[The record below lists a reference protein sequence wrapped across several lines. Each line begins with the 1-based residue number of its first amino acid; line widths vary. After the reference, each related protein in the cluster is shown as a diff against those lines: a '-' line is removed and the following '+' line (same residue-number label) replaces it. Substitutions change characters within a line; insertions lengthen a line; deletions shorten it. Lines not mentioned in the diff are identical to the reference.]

1 MSYASCS
8 EDSSS
13 SLPLPL
19 QANVGEILPISKFP
33 PLDVFQTSIE
43 YPALV
48 VSVRRTAE
56 LRKVLSSVLLHRP
69 KIKNVYENPDDSTT
83 RKLVLNSDEALQD
96 ENVKALLS
104 SDCTQSS
111 HTLAF
116 TYADCTVDEVLRKLL
131 PSSIKELPSAF
142 EIVGSIAHLNLR
154 DEVLPY
160 KYIVGKVLLDKNRP
174 RIQTVVNKL
183 GSIANEYRTF
193 GMEVIA
199 GVDAPNWSL
208 VKVKEEGCE
217 FTLDFQHVYWN
228 SRLGGEHKRL
238 VQLIRNDAQQR
249 PVVVADLMAGVGPFA
264 VPLTACISSKR
275 SAKSKP
281 GSTGNS
287 SNDSSASDI
296 IVHANDLNPASYKY
310 LKVNGQN
317 NKCPQDRLFCYNMD
331 ARAFCHKLQQP
342 ATNEDDTA
350 ATEFHHVIM
359 NLPATAPEFLD
370 AFRGFTNIVL
380 PRIHVYCFAPK
391 KSDSNADAG
400 ERSIDMLVVERCSN
414 ALGCPL
420 NIIRHNVNVRIVRDV
435 SPKKNMVCASFDLP
449 EEVRKLPRIR
459 VGASTND
466 IMDDNEEEKKELSA
480 TNSSS
485 DEPQTKRPKH

>member
-1 MSYASCS
+1 MSYASCTS
-8 EDSSS
+8 SGNSSS
-13 SLPLPL
+13 SLPL
-19 QANVGEILPISKFP
+19 QANAGEILPLSTFP
-33 PLDVFQTSIE
+33 PLDVFETCVE

-48 VSVRRTAE
+48 VSVRRTAD
-56 LRKVLSSVLLHRP
+56 LRKMISSVLLRRP
-69 KIKNVYENPDDSTT
+69 KIKNVYENPDDPTT
-83 RKLVLNSDEALQD
+83 RKLILNSDEAL
-96 ENVKALLS
+96 ENEHVKALLSS

-111 HTLAF
+111 HTLTF
-116 TYADCTVDEVLRKLL
+116 TYADSTVDEVLRKLL

-142 EIVGSIAHLNLR
+142 EVVGSIAHLNLR

-160 KYIVGKVLLDKNRP
+160 KYIVGKVLLDKNQP

-199 GVDAPNWSL
+199 GVDKPNWSL
-208 VKVKEEGCE
+208 VTVKEEGCE

-238 VQLIRNDAQQR
+238 VQMIRKDAQQR

-264 VPLTACISSKR
+264 VPLTACVSSKR
-275 SAKSKP
+275 STKSV
-281 GSTGNS
+281 
-287 SNDSSASDI
+287 NDSSTPAI

-310 LKVNGQN
+310 LKINGQKN
-317 NKCPQDRLFCYNMD
+317 HCSQDRLFCYNMD

-342 ATNEDDTA
+342 YTNDDDTT

-370 AFRGFTNIVL
+370 AFRGFTNTVL

-391 KSDSNADAG
+391 KSDRNANADDS
-400 ERSIDMLVVERCSN
+400 SIDALVVERCSN

-420 NIIRHNVNVRIVRDV
+420 DMVRHNVNVRIVRDV

-449 EEVRKLPRIR
+449 EEVRNLPRIGF
-459 VGASTND
+459 GASTPGVVE
-466 IMDDNEEEKKELSA
+466 DNAEETKEFA
-480 TNSSS
+480 RKHSSS
-485 DEPQTKRPKH
+485 DEPLTKKTKY